1 MMSEARIVSNRIRT
15 PDGTILE
22 SMHRHDYV
30 TYVDKNGK
38 EYMVD
43 GGLDY
48 LRRNVHDD
56 APYEE
61 LSVYDDDL
69 HIEIRS
75 VFKWGTRGKD
85 GKQSLKYVVLKDLT
99 TEHIEAILDTQTHI
113 ASHIRRIF
121 INELNFRNSE
131 AYIVL

>member
-22 SMHRHDYV
+22 SRHRHDYV

-48 LRRNVHDD
+48 LRRNLHDD

-61 LSVYDDDL
+61 LSVYDDAPYAL
-69 HIEIRS
+69 VRE

-85 GKQSLKYVVLKDLT
+85 GKQPLKFVPLKDLT
-99 TEHIEAILDTQTHI
+99 TEHIEAILDTQSHI
-113 ASHIRRIF
+113 ADYVRKIF
-121 INELNFRNSE
+121 ISELNFRGVE
-131 AYIVL
+131 KDI